1 MVTIYIKLA
10 VHALRSSYDRQIH
23 TLRSYQALTTKM
35 SSKPVTTA
43 LNPPTT
49 AYEFLGPPG
58 ALFITTTVPI
68 VTYSLFFA
76 CSEQTGCPPPL
87 ANLVPNIIDSAGDP
101 NFWKSFWNTEATLL
115 YFAWYAFC
123 VISWWVLPGDW
134 VEGVTLRTG
143 QKLKYKI
150 NG

>member
-1 MVTIYIKLA
+1 MLS
-10 VHALRSSYDRQIH
+10 HQR
-23 TLRSYQALTTKM
+23 TT
-35 SSKPVTTA
+35 

-49 AYEFLGPPG
+49 TYEFLGPPG
-58 ALFITTTVPI
+58 ALFITFTVPI

-76 CSEQTGCPPPL
+76 CSEQSGGCSPPL
-87 ANLVPNIIDSAGDP
+87 ASFVPNIIHSLGDL
-101 NFWKSFWNTEATLL
+101 NWWKSLWDTEATFL

-123 VISWWVLPGDW
+123 VVSWKVLPGDW

-150 NG
+150 NGLSYDNKCRETLSFLLC